1 MAKILVIEDD
11 KQLAKMVADWL
22 QNEMHTVD
30 VVHDGKEGL
39 DRLRFYSFDLAILD
53 WELPTMNGPEVLAE
67 YRRKGGSTPIIMLT
81 GKSDLNDKVAGFD
94 AGADDYLTKPF
105 HPRELSVRLRALLM
119 RPAQRV
125 KDILKAHDLEL
136 DSASH
141 VVLKAGAQLHL
152 MPREFALL
160 ELFMRFPDEPFSA
173 DAILNRIW
181 SSESDVSTDLV
192 KVYVAKLRRKIDDK
206 DGESKILTV
215 HGVGYKLRT

>member
-11 KQLAKMVADWL
+11 KQLAKMVVDWL
-22 QNEMHTVD
+22 QNEKHTVD

-39 DRLRFYSFDLAILD
+39 DRLQFYSFDLAILD
-53 WELPTMNGPEVLAE
+53 WELPSMNGPQILSEF
-67 YRRKGGSTPIIMLT
+67 RSKGGTIPIIMLT
-81 GKSDLNDKVAGFD
+81 GKSELNDKVAGFD

-125 KDILKAHDLEL
+125 KDVLKAGDLEL

-141 VVLKAGAQLHL
+141 TVRKAGVQLHL
-152 MPREFALL
+152 MPREFSLL
-160 ELFMRFPDEPFSA
+160 ELFMRYPDEPFST

-192 KVYVAKLRRKIDDK
+192 KVYVAKLRRKIDDEK
-206 DGESKILTV
+206 GDSKILTV